1 MEHVALALAGLFL
14 TCPVAIGE
22 VKVTLTQRHGRTRG
36 PAVLM
41 HNGAMS
47 YDVSLV
53 ETTRRNLD
61 PKNMTLSGLGL
72 FPSKRGW
79 SGIGNLLVIKLDD
92 EPLMPCP
99 FKIAEMSSG
108 DEGVVVLHGTGVKAD
123 TRIIFRTRQQADNI
137 FMSLHLTLK
146 TKVTKVTLDMYA
158 YPGEFSKT
166 AAQKKLPLGKLTT
179 VVLTAKGLRP
189 DRKAGVL
196 DLLTE
201 PWVYL
206 YDTNYDPAKN
216 RQVGGEM
223 CACGILYNPMDM
235 QLASFRKSPG
245 AALLHFELAGGD
257 EGNQLSTDFVLWEF
271 MTSNEI
277 GMETMQSI
285 VLRRE

>member
-1 MEHVALALAGLFL
+1 MKLLTLALAGPLL
-14 TCPVAIGE
+14 TCTGAIGE

-41 HNGAMS
+41 SNGAMS
-47 YDVSLV
+47 YDVALV
-53 ETTRRNLD
+53 ETKRRNLD
-61 PKNMTLSGLGL
+61 PENMTLNGLGL

-99 FKIAEMSSG
+99 FKIGEMSSG
-108 DEGVVVLHGTGVKAD
+108 DEGVLVLQGTGVKAD
-123 TRIIFRTRQQADNI
+123 ARITFRTREQADNI
-137 FMSLHLTLK
+137 FMSLHLMLK
-146 TKVTKVTLDMYA
+146 KRVTKVTLDMCA

-166 AAQKKLPLGKLTT
+166 AVQKKLPLGKVNT

-189 DRKAGVL
+189 ERRAGTL
-196 DLLTE
+196 DLVKE

-235 QLASFRKSPG
+235 EAASFQKSPG
-245 AALLHFELAGGD
+245 AARLHFELAGGD
-257 EGNQLSTDFVLWEF
+257 EGAQVSTDFVLWEF
-271 MTSNEI
+271 MNSNEI
-277 GMETMQSI
+277 GLKTMQSI